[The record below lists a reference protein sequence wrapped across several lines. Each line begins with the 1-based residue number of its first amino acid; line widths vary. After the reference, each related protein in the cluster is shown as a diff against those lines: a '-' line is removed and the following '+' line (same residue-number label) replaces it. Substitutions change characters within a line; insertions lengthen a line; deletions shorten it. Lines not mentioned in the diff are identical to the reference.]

1 MKKLFR
7 LAPLPVIVLGLFA
20 SFFINLSLSSPT
32 EALICPAGQVEVF
45 RGVPQYRQCATPTN
59 RKPNEV
65 PCAERGDDRKTILVD
80 GECFMPAYETGSTCF
95 NWTETLV
102 RDPISNGSW
111 GDRER
116 CLGTSESQAAL
127 DYCAPYG
134 TGWVA
139 VPKDGKFICMAS
151 VKYED
156 QIGKILQ
163 PPQSGTPGIPGGGTT
178 TPGQTN
184 PDGTPVEGD
193 QVPIECN
200 VESIGWFVCPVMNRM
215 ADMLDGAFNFISESF
230 LIVGE
235 ETFGTNTESYWKVFR
250 NIANSLFGLAF
261 LIVIVSQVSNIGISN
276 YGIKKLLPKLIM
288 VAILVNLSFTICKI
302 AVDLSNI
309 AGMTANNIFEGQL
322 QATVSGETAVGTG
335 QPDIMASVITIGV
348 LGLGG
353 LAGLYIALPFLGAV
367 LLSGLLSVLSAI
379 IILSVR
385 KVLILLLVVVAPL
398 ALACKLLPNTD
409 KLYSK
414 WQSLFMAMLL
424 VFPTIGII
432 WGASSAAAQIITS
445 SPDPEWYNDILAL
458 AVMCIPLFA
467 TIPVVKSSMN
477 AFGKLGGQLSA
488 MGGKINS
495 GAKDWYKGTRAGKRD
510 EYMKQGRATRRSLSQ
525 AGQGKGPLGGYHR
538 WSNSRS
544 KFGKELAAS
553 GLHAADEQETKE
565 VNERMALISKAAG
578 DGDDVDNAVRALE
591 SATASGDVIGARAAA
606 QILAKN
612 TGQRGKEAL
621 GNSLAKMQKEEI
633 LKSGSAVNSG
643 LKKEINRAGIKGDD
657 AVLDKFSTSKD
668 FIKDETTGEMKRG
681 DLIEDIRGS
690 SSVYSNLA
698 IPALLNQRSG
708 DIGWARQ
715 SEGLDQDTASRILQ
729 SEAGQQLD
737 KARYI
742 EVERAAM
749 GDTSDEKLTPEEWQ
763 VKKQQ
768 LMDSERPR
776 RAE

>member
-1 MKKLFR
+1 MKRLFR

-20 SFFINLSLSSPT
+20 SFFINLSLSSPA

-139 VPKDGKFICMAS
+139 VPKDGEFICMAS

-163 PPQSGTPGIPGGGTT
+163 PPQSGAPGIPGGGTT

-184 PDGTPVEGD
+184 PDGTPDDGEPG
-193 QVPIECN
+193 VPIECN
-200 VESIGWFVCPVMNRM
+200 VESIGWMVCPIMNRM
-215 ADMLDGAFNFISESF
+215 ADMLDGAFSFISQTF
-230 LIVGE
+230 LVIDK
-235 ETFGTNTESYWKVFR
+235 ETFNSDTEGHWAVFR
-250 NIANSLFGLAF
+250 DIANALFGLAF
-261 LIVIVSQVSNIGISN
+261 MVIVASQISNIGISN

-288 VAILVNLSFTICKI
+288 VAILVNLSFILCKI
-302 AVDLSNI
+302 AVDVSNI
-309 AGMTANNIFEGQL
+309 AGVTANNIFEGQL
-322 QATVSGETAVGTG
+322 TATVLPDLENAPPGEPNKVAGILTLT
-335 QPDIMASVITIGV
+335 V
-348 LGLGG
+348 LG
-353 LAGLYIALPFLGAV
+353 ATAATGLYVAFPFLMV
-367 LLSGLLSVLSAI
+367 TLLTGLLSILATVIL
-379 IILSVR
+379 LSVR
-385 KVLILLLVVVAPL
+385 KVLILLLVVISPL
-398 ALACKLLPNTD
+398 ALACMLLPNTE
-409 KLYSK
+409 KLFNK
-414 WQSLFMAMLL
+414 WKSLFIAMLL
-424 VFPTIGII
+424 LFPTIGLI
-432 WGASSAAAQIITS
+432 WGASSAAAKIITS
-445 SPDPEWYNDILAL
+445 NANVGWFEQILAL
-458 AVMCIPLFA
+458 AIMCIPLFA
-467 TIPVVKSSMN
+467 TIPVVKGSMN
-477 AFGKLGGQLSA
+477 AFGKLGGKLGA
-488 MGGKINS
+488 MGGKVNE
-495 GAKDWYKGTRAGKRD
+495 GAKKWYGGTRAGKRD

-565 VNERMALISKAAG
+565 VNERMALIGKAAV
-578 DGDDVDNAVRALE
+578 DGDDVGNATRALE
-591 SATASGDVIGARAAA
+591 SATASGDVIGARAAS
-606 QILAKN
+606 QILAKG
-612 TGQRGKEAL
+612 TGQAGKKAL
-621 GNSLAKMQKEEI
+621 GESLAKMQENGT

-657 AVLDKFSTSKD
+657 AVLDKFSVSKA
-668 FIKDETTGEMKRG
+668 GEDK
-681 DLIEDIRGS
+681 IEDIRKNP
-690 SSVYSNLA
+690 SVYSNLA
-698 IPALLNQRSG
+698 IPALLNQRSD

-737 KARYI
+737 QARYI